1 MDLRIGNGIAYVET
15 GACRADGPFD
25 VAIIDMTDNPLQSF
39 FSTEFYHE
47 LAACVRPEGVVT
59 QNVNSLDDLPALKRA
74 ETSVPPLEVVSLDL
88 AFGQQKTNGF
98 FNQTSSLACRRL
110 LTCSGDQNLTKMC

>member
-1 MDLRIGNGIAYVET
+1 M
-15 GACRADGPFD
+15 
-25 VAIIDMTDNPLQSF
+25 AIIDMTDNPLQSF

-88 AFGQQKTNGF
+88 AFGQQKMNGF